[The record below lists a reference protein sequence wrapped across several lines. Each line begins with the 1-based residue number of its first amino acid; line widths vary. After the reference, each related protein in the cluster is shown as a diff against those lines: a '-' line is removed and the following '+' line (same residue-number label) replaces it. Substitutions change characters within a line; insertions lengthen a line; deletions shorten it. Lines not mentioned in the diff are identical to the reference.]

1 MLKRLAVLVGAAAIL
16 LAAAAGAAWL
26 HLDRS
31 VPDDTG
37 TVVLAGLAAPVEV
50 WRDSL
55 GVPHVWARTERDL
68 AFVQGWLHARDRLW
82 QMEVLR
88 RASQGRL
95 SEMFGE
101 ATLESDRFLRAL
113 GLWRSARAG
122 AEALDPDARALID
135 AYAAGVNAWLAG
147 RDAPLPPEFALV
159 RVEPEPWTAANV
171 IALEKVMA
179 MDLAL
184 YGTSANMAR
193 AAARL
198 GADRAALLSPPYPDW
213 GATILHDQ
221 AGEGAG
227 AEGVGDGPV
236 GGGTAGPR
244 GGRATARDDDVPP
257 PPTVAV
263 GAIAPRVP
271 TPALEA
277 LALGS
282 ISHASNAWVIG
293 GRHTASGR
301 PILANDM
308 HLALRAPSLWYL
320 MALHVA
326 DGALDVAGM
335 TLPGAPFVVAG
346 HNRAVAWGFTNA
358 MVDDVDLF
366 EERVDPDDA
375 GSYLTPHGSEPFET
389 IVEVIGV
396 RGRDAPDTMRLRVT
410 RHGPVITDAEDL
422 GAADRPLALRWVAH
436 EPSRTFAA
444 LRAMNRARTGAEL
457 VDAVA
462 DFTNP
467 HQNVVYADTAGDWGY
482 VMGGRVPVPDGGGRP
497 PLLPVPGWTGEWDWT
512 SYLPGG
518 LHPAQRAPP
527 RGWIV
532 TANNRQTAAAAGDR
546 VTRRWFGP
554 WRAERIA
561 RMIEEAIA
569 VGGRL
574 DADAVHAMQLD
585 VLDAHAARYRRLAVA
600 GSREAGL
607 EEAAGTLRD
616 WDLRATV
623 DSRAAA
629 LYYLW
634 LEQVQRALARDLYG
648 GGWSWM
654 PTAAVDATLEAGAVP
669 WAPAADREARLRRIL
684 REAAEYA
691 DSVAGGRAWGELHT
705 VRAEHAL
712 GTVAAVESLLD
723 VNVGDVPHGG
733 SRTTVNVA
741 SYTGRGAVKV
751 SAYGPSQRHVVDMA
765 DVDGAGG
772 FILAT
777 GQSGNPMSEHYADQ
791 FGRWRDGGLWRIP
804 LKRAAADARAV
815 RRLRLVPEGA
825 GG

>member
-1 MLKRLAVLVGAAAIL
+1 MLKRLAALVAAAMIL

-26 HLDRS
+26 HLGRS

-37 TVVLAGLAAPVEV
+37 TVVLAGIDAPVEV

-68 AFVQGWLHARDRLW
+68 TFVQGWLHARDRLW

-88 RASQGRL
+88 RAAQGRL

-113 GLWRSARAG
+113 GLWRAALAG
-122 AEALDPDARALID
+122 AAALDADARAPID

-159 RVEPEPWTAANV
+159 RVEPEPWSAVHV

-193 AAARL
+193 AAALL
-198 GADRAALLSPPYPDW
+198 GTDRAELLAPPYPAR
-213 GATILHDQ
+213 GVTILHDRV
-221 AGEGAG
+221 EDGAG
-227 AEGVGDGPV
+227 AGPSHPV
-236 GGGTAGPR
+236 GAAPSRPVGPR
-244 GGRATARDDDVPP
+244 EVFPVIPAPAVPP
-257 PPTVAV
+257 RIPPH
-263 GAIAPRVP
+263 
-271 TPALEA
+271 A
-277 LALGS
+277 LAALSLGS

-293 GRHTASGR
+293 GAHTASGR

-346 HNRAVAWGFTNA
+346 HNRAVAWGYTNA

-366 EERVDPDDA
+366 EERVDPDEP
-375 GSYLTPHGSEPFET
+375 GSYLTPEGSEPFDT
-389 IVEVIGV
+389 IVELIRV
-396 RGRDAPDTMRLRVT
+396 RGREAPDTMRLRVT
-410 RHGPVITDAEDL
+410 RHGPVITDVEDL
-422 GAADRPLALRWVAH
+422 RAADRPLALGWVAH

-444 LRAMNRARTGAEL
+444 LRAMNRAHTGAEL
-457 VDAVA
+457 VAAVA

-482 VMGGRVPVPDGGGRP
+482 VMGGRVPVPASGARP

-512 SYLPGG
+512 SYLPRS

-532 TANNRQTAAAAGDR
+532 TANNRQTAAGAGDR

-554 WRAERIA
+554 WRAERIV
-561 RMIEEAIA
+561 RMIEAAIA
-569 VGGRL
+569 EGGRI
-574 DADAVHAMQLD
+574 DAAAVHAMQLD
-585 VLDAHAARYRRLAVA
+585 VLDAHAARYRRHAVA
-600 GSREAGL
+600 GAEDAGL
-607 EEAAGTLRD
+607 DEVARTLRD

-634 LEQVQRALARDLYG
+634 LEHLQRALARDLYG

-654 PTAAVDATLEAGAVP
+654 PSSAVDATLEAGAVL
-669 WAPAADREARLRRIL
+669 WAPESDAAARLRRIL

-712 GTVAAVESLLD
+712 GTVTAVESLLA

-741 SYTGRGAVKV
+741 SYTGRGADKV
-751 SAYGPSQRHVVDMA
+751 SAYGPSQRHVVDLA

-772 FILAT
+772 FILPT

-804 LKRAAADARAV
+804 LGRDAADARAV
-815 RRLRLVPEGA
+815 RRLRLVPEG
-825 GG
+825 GGG